1 VTPTID
7 YSTPGPF
14 TTFDGIDGIDDSADS
29 DDSALGSSGGGPE
42 ELCRPVQALFVQP
55 TDTVA
60 LSAVA
65 NLR

>member
-14 TTFDGIDGIDDSADS
+14 TTFDGIDGIDDS

-42 ELCRPVQALFVQP
+42 EICHPVQALFVQP

>member
-14 TTFDGIDGIDDSADS
+14 TTFDGIDGIDDSDDS

>member
-42 ELCRPVQALFVQP
+42 EICRPVQALFVQP

>member
-42 ELCRPVQALFVQP
+42 EICHPIQALFVQP
-55 TDTVA
+55 TNTVA